1 MKLLTAIYFL
11 IAFISHGYCIAINS
25 MESHL
30 QLLVVTTESWE
41 EKGGYMQLFEKA
53 DQDKKW
59 VLIDEPL
66 PVVIGES

>member
-1 MKLLTAIYFL
+1 
-11 IAFISHGYCIAINS
+11 